1 MTVDTTKTVT
11 ITGGNSV
18 MRGGRPSRKKMG
30 KQQGGSHQSN
40 LIISKFPD
48 AMAPS
53 SVPCDQAAKGYQAPT
68 LVHGAPLGAAFQPVM
83 PQVPQSAV
91 SVAAAASPLIPQM
104 GGKVVLRKAQE
115 PKKVHLVPKQ
125 ATVVE
130 NPAKKRKRTRK
141 VMLGL
146 VALKKRQTRARHI
159 TDKVKEVPLE
169 QLKAQLVEKGLIKP
183 TSKAPESVLRQI
195 AGDAQIVAGY
205 GL

>member
-1 MTVDTTKTVT
+1 MNDVTTTKTVT

-18 MRGGRPSRKKMG
+18 MRGGRRSRKKKG

-53 SVPCDQAAKGYQAPT
+53 SVPCDAVKGYQTPT

-91 SVAAAASPLIPQM
+91 SVAAAAAPLIPQM

-125 ATVVE
+125 ATVTE
-130 NPAKKRKRTRK
+130 TPAKKRKRTRK
-141 VMLGL
+141 VTLGL

-159 TDKVKEVPLE
+159 TDSVKEVPLE
-169 QLKAQLVEKGLIKP
+169 QLKAQLVKKGLIKP